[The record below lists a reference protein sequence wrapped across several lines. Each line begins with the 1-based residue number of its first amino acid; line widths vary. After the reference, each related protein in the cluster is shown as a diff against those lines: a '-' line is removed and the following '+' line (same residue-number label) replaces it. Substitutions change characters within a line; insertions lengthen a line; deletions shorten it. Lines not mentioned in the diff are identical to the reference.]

1 MTLASLLAIALRS
14 AAEKAAD
21 PINLEVGSSH
31 YTDDFDVNPSHQ
43 YNSIG
48 KVGTGRTNLRGLQE
62 LQCTGNQ
69 KLVQLTLLTD
79 KFPKDTSWAL
89 ETRSGTLID
98 SSPSSNG
105 PNAYEKEMGY
115 QTKYCLDV
123 GTKYTLTFNDKWGD
137 GLQQKSN
144 GYYKL
149 AVRTS
154 SGWKI
159 LASGGDFKF
168 KSVDTFAITS
178 NGGKVLSSSNPATT
192 SKPVYAP
199 VPTPSNYAHSNSNN
213 SKPSASKPSFQGTGA
228 QLEQFGGGSKI
239 QFTSRMG
246 CPSSQRKARVEIQLD
261 RFGDETTWKLTSS
274 DGREFMKNS
283 RTYGRNDYEIM
294 EKCLPEDKYKL
305 IVYDGSGD
313 GECFNS
319 DDHMPLCYRE
329 SKLDTT
335 GQQASAANQATVTT
349 HFTSKPMANGKKFS
363 EVGNS
368 KPRKT

>member
-1 MTLASLLAIALRS
+1 MKRSIMTLTSLLAIALRS
-14 AAEKAAD
+14 AAEEAAD
-21 PINLEVGSSH
+21 PINLEVGSSQ
-31 YTDDFDVNPSHQ
+31 YTDDFDVNPWHQ

-48 KVGTGRTNLRGLQE
+48 KVGTGRTNSLRGLQE
-62 LQCTGNQ
+62 LQCSGNQ

-105 PNAYEKEMGY
+105 PNAYEKETGY

-137 GLQQKSN
+137 GLQQKIN

-178 NGGKVLSSSNPATT
+178 NGGKVLSSNNPATT

-261 RFGDETTWKLTSS
+261 RFGDETTWTLTSS
-274 DGREFMKNS
+274 DGRAFMKNS

-335 GQQASAANQATVTT
+335 AQ
-349 HFTSKPMANGKKFS
+349 
-363 EVGNS
+363 
-368 KPRKT
+368 